1 MSTPTLT
8 RFPEGSIRELFSI
21 SFPLMI
27 SAFASLLMI
36 FTDRLFLARFS
47 LDALNASVNA
57 GTLAWALMG
66 GVGMITAMG
75 EVFVAQYNGAGL
87 QKRLGVP
94 VWQMI
99 WFALFSFAL
108 FLPLAIGAP
117 YVFAGDPNADLEATY
132 FRWLMIF
139 GPSYAMMTAFGSFLI
154 GRGRTKILI
163 LLSLIANVI
172 NTGLDW
178 LFIFGLPPY
187 IPEMGVKGAAIA
199 TCLGYVFQTVMLA
212 LIFFQKKYR
221 ETYGTNRWQL
231 NMLEF
236 RKCLRVGLPQG
247 IFYGLEIFG
256 WAVFY
261 WMMTSLSKTHIT
273 ISSICQSLIIL
284 LTFFSDGLS
293 KGIAAAAGNFIGS
306 KRFSLVTQTL
316 RSSLVL
322 QLAFMLFI
330 ALLFFTSP
338 EGLIQVLFFE
348 HLDPSQPENILN
360 PTMMGSLRICMVFT
374 FIYILFEGIR
384 WIFSGFLTAA
394 GDTLFLLIAGSLT
407 VWIALLLPV
416 YLFVV
421 KQALSVEYAWML
433 AFLYSLIASAVYGL
447 RLRQGAWKKIDLISK
462 K

>member
-1 MSTPTLT
+1 MSTPALT
-8 RFPEGSIRELFSI
+8 RYPEGSIRELFSI

-36 FTDRLFLARFS
+36 FTDRLFLARYS

-66 GVGMITAMG
+66 GVGMITAMA
-75 EVFVAQYNGAGL
+75 EVFVAQYNGAGM
-87 QKRLGVP
+87 QKRLGIP

-99 WFALFSFAL
+99 WFAIFSFAL
-108 FLPLAIGAP
+108 FLPLAFGAP
-117 YVFAGDPNADLEATY
+117 YVFAGDPNSDLEAVY

-172 NTGLDW
+172 NTTLDW

-187 IPEMGVKGAAIA
+187 IPEMGIKGAAIA

-212 LIFFQKKYR
+212 LIFFRKKYR
-221 ETYGTNRWQL
+221 EEFGTNQWRL
-231 NMLEF
+231 NLQEF
-236 RKCLRVGLPQG
+236 RKCLRIGFPQG

-261 WMMTSLSKTHIT
+261 WMMTSMSKTHIT

-284 LTFFSDGLS
+284 FTFFSDGLS
-293 KGIAAAAGNFIGS
+293 KGIAATAGNFLGS
-306 KRFSLVTQTL
+306 KRFSLVLQTL
-316 RSSLVL
+316 RSSLAL
-322 QLAFMLFI
+322 QLCFI
-330 ALLFFTSP
+330 ATLALFFFSSP
-338 EGLIQVLFFE
+338 EKLIQFLFFE
-348 HLDPSQPENILN
+348 HFGVSEIGPDPL
-360 PTMMGSLRICMVFT
+360 MMSALRTCLVFT
-374 FIYILFEGIR
+374 FIYIFFEGIR
-384 WIFSGFLTAA
+384 WIFSGLLSAA

-416 YLFVV
+416 YVIVV
-421 KQALSVEYAWML
+421 KQALSVEYAWVL
-433 AFLYSLIASAVYGL
+433 AFLYSIIASTVYGL
-447 RLRQGAWKKIDLISK
+447 RLKQGSWKNIDLVR
-462 K
+462 

>member
-1 MSTPTLT
+1 MSQSTLT
-8 RFPEGSIRELFSI
+8 RFPEGSIREIFSI

-27 SAFASLLMI
+27 SSFASLLMI
-36 FTDRLFLARFS
+36 FTDRLFLARYS

-66 GVGMITAMG
+66 GVGMITAMA

-108 FLPLAIGAP
+108 FLPLAAGAP
-117 YVFAGDPNADLEATY
+117 WVFAGDPNSELETVY

-163 LLSLIANVI
+163 VLSLVANVI
-172 NTGLDW
+172 NTALDW
-178 LFIFGLPPY
+178 LFIFGFPPY

-231 NMLEF
+231 NILEL
-236 RKCLRVGLPQG
+236 RKCLRIGFPQG

-261 WMMTSLSKTHIT
+261 WMMTSLGKTHIT
-273 ISSICQSLIIL
+273 ISSICQSLVIL
-284 LTFFSDGLS
+284 FSFFFDGLS

-306 KRFSLVTQTL
+306 KRFPLAVQTL
-316 RSSLVL
+316 RSALIL
-322 QLAFMLFI
+322 QLVFI
-330 ALLFFTSP
+330 FLIGLCFFASP
-338 EGLIQVLFFE
+338 EKLIQILFFE
-348 HLDPSQPENILN
+348 HLDTPS
-360 PTMMGSLRICMVFT
+360 PTLDPTLMSALRTCMVFT
-374 FIYILFEGIR
+374 FIYIFFEGIR
-384 WIFSGFLTAA
+384 WIFSGLLSAA

-421 KQALSVEYAWML
+421 RHALSVEYAWLL
-433 AFLYSLIASAVYGL
+433 AFIYSLIASAVYGL
-447 RLRQGAWKKIDLISK
+447 RLRQGSWKKIDLVK

>member
-1 MSTPTLT
+1 MSTPSLT
-8 RFPEGSIRELFSI
+8 RFPEGSIREIFSI

-36 FTDRLFLARFS
+36 FTDRLFLARYS

-66 GVGMITAMG
+66 GVGMITAMA

-87 QKRLGVP
+87 QKRIGVP
-94 VWQMI
+94 VWQMV
-99 WFALFSFAL
+99 WFSLFSYVF
-108 FLPLAIGAP
+108 FLPLAIGAS
-117 YVFAGDPNADLEATY
+117 YVFAGDPNGNLETVY

-154 GRGRTKILI
+154 GRGKTKILI

-172 NTGLDW
+172 NTALDW

-199 TCLGYVFQTVMLA
+199 TCLGYVFQTIMLA
-212 LIFFQKKYR
+212 LIFFRKKYR
-221 ETYGTNRWQL
+221 EDFGTNRWQL
-231 NMLEF
+231 NKLELH
-236 RKCLRVGLPQG
+236 KCLRIGFPQG

-256 WAVFY
+256 WAIFY

-284 LTFFSDGLS
+284 FSFFFDGLS

-306 KRFSLVTQTL
+306 KRFPLASQTL
-316 RSSLVL
+316 RSSLILQIFFVL
-322 QLAFMLFI
+322 LI
-330 ALLFFTSP
+330 GLFFFASP
-338 EGLIQVLFFE
+338 EKLIQILFFE
-348 HLDPSQPENILN
+348 HLDSTFTTLDPA
-360 PTMMGSLRICMVFT
+360 MMEALRICMVFT
-374 FIYILFEGIR
+374 FIYIFFEGIR
-384 WIFSGFLTAA
+384 WIFSGLLSAA

-416 YLFVV
+416 YVFVV
-421 KQALSVEYAWML
+421 KQGLPVEYAWML
-433 AFLYSLIASAVYGL
+433 AFIYSLVASAVYGL
-447 RLRQGAWKKIDLISK
+447 RLKQGSWKNIDLMK